1 MKIKIK
7 DLVVVMDVLKTSLK
21 SWSDTVIELE
31 KEDYY
36 WEIADEE
43 LYDPSKKPNPANFLL
58 GQLSDDWEDLKRLKV
73 INDDVIPVKYD
84 LQRLAAILKVINDR
98 SGICLF

>member
-36 WEIADEE
+36 WLIPDEE
-43 LYDPSKKPNPANFLL
+43 LYDPCKEPDPQKFGL

-84 LQRLAAILKVINDR
+84 LQRLAAILKVVNDR
-98 SGICLF
+98 STIYL